1 MNKIAFGSNCFAMGF
16 IGAMLFNGI
25 VDGNLNALKIFALII
40 LIVANL
46 ICAIQQSKMLH
57 E

>member
-25 VDGNLNALKIFALII
+25 VDGNLNALKISALII

-46 ICAIQQSKMLH
+46 ICAIQQSTMLH